1 MKHILS
7 IILNKRFYAPIIIF
21 IVTTI
26 LYKII
31 KKIILNVFSR
41 KSKIMDEKKHNT
53 LRQLTTNIVKYFLYI
68 IALLMILEVYNV
80 DTKSLIAS
88 LGVFSL
94 VVGLAV
100 QDALKDFISGI
111 TIILENQFEVGDNV
125 TISGFRGD
133 VIYMGLKTTKIK
145 SYEGEVFMIANRNI
159 TEVINHTVSND
170 LAIIDIPIAY
180 EEDLDKLEKVL
191 NNLFSRL
198 SKTMKDLKGDITIL
212 GINSYDA
219 SSLAYRVTVPTK
231 PGAHFAV
238 QRTLRKEIFEELK
251 KHDISIPY
259 DQLVVRN
266 G

>member
-1 MKHILS
+1 M
-7 IILNKRFYAPIIIF
+7 N
-21 IVTTI
+21 
-26 LYKII
+26 
-31 KKIILNVFSR
+31 
-41 KSKIMDEKKHNT
+41 
-53 LRQLTTNIVKYFLYI
+53 
-68 IALLMILEVYNV
+68 LEVYNV

-100 QDALKDFISGI
+100 QDTLKDFISGI

-180 EEDLDKLEKVL
+180 EEDLDNLKDADIIFLTGGLPDQYLQRLEEFEL
-191 NNLFSRL
+191 IAS
-198 SKTMKDLKGDITIL
+198 LKESQAIFIGASAGAMVQLDTYHITPDNDYPKYQYGK
-212 GINSYDA
+212 GIGLVSGFEIEVHYCH
-219 SSLAYRVTVPTK
+219 SLAQDEGIQRVIAERHLPTYTIAND
-231 PGAHFAV
+231 GGLLV
-238 QRTLRKEIFEELK
+238 SGQQRICFGHAKQV
-251 KHDISIPY
+251 Y
-259 DQLVVRN
+259 
-266 G
+266 

>member
-1 MKHILS
+1 MEE
-7 IILNKRFYAPIIIF
+7 R
-21 IVTTI
+21 
-26 LYKII
+26 LYRICG
-31 KKIILNVFSR
+31 R
-41 KSKIMDEKKHNT
+41 
-53 LRQLTTNIVKYFLYI
+53 
-68 IALLMILEVYNV
+68 
-80 DTKSLIAS
+80 
-88 LGVFSL
+88 
-94 VVGLAV
+94 
-100 QDALKDFISGI
+100 
-111 TIILENQFEVGDNV
+111 
-125 TISGFRGD
+125 
-133 VIYMGLKTTKIK
+133 
-145 SYEGEVFMIANRNI
+145 
-159 TEVINHTVSND
+159 
-170 LAIIDIPIAY
+170 

-198 SKTMKDLKGDITIL
+198 SKTKKKKKGDITIL

>member
-1 MKHILS
+1 MT
-7 IILNKRFYAPIIIF
+7 
-21 IVTTI
+21 VV
-26 LYKII
+26 
-31 KKIILNVFSR
+31 VFLFF
-41 KSKIMDEKKHNT
+41 T
-53 LRQLTTNIVKYFLYI
+53 LPVPLQS
-68 IALLMILEVYNV
+68 E
-80 DTKSLIAS
+80 
-88 LGVFSL
+88 
-94 VVGLAV
+94 
-100 QDALKDFISGI
+100 
-111 TIILENQFEVGDNV
+111 
-125 TISGFRGD
+125 
-133 VIYMGLKTTKIK
+133 
-145 SYEGEVFMIANRNI
+145 
-159 TEVINHTVSND
+159 HTVSND

-219 SSLAYRVTVPTK
+219 SSLAYRVTVSTK

-238 QRTLRKEIFEELK
+238 QRALRKEIFEELK